1 MVRSKRY
8 KYVLYDKGNHREQLF
23 DMQEDRGE
31 TRNLTMENTYNN
43 ELQKHR
49 DILENWMNTYN
60 IRPTRP
66 KLHDVPG
73 KKLKK

>member
-1 MVRSKRY
+1 
-8 KYVLYDKGNHREQLF
+8 
-23 DMQEDRGE
+23 
-31 TRNLTMENTYNN
+31 MENTYNN

>member
-1 MVRSKRY
+1 
-8 KYVLYDKGNHREQLF
+8 
-23 DMQEDRGE
+23 MQEDRGE